1 MRISSSRPISATV
14 PPCAGINCPPH
25 SAEECAV
32 LQLTCTPLQGAGLGI
47 SAQLLPLQPSPSPA
61 AISLLQLSCVPSH
74 AALLSTI
81 SVSSPI
87 PQSLTSSHFL
97 AAAHSCDLLCRP
109 WSSTTPSGERLQ
121 PSPRPAATPP
131 WMGCERRIGRAQ
143 SPHPRPLCSTQ
154 VITDCKWRHHQQYA
168 AHHRGQ
174 K

>member
-1 MRISSSRPISATV
+1 MCCASVAAGQLVQLCHPVQASTV
-14 PPCAGINCPPH
+14 H
-25 SAEECAV
+25 HT
-32 LQLTCTPLQGAGLGI
+32 QLK
-47 SAQLLPLQPSPSPA
+47 SAQCCSLPALPCKVQALEIQHSCSHCSPVPHW
-61 AISLLQLSCVPSH
+61 QLSCVPSH

-154 VITDCKWRHHQQYA
+154 VITDCKWRHYQQYA
-168 AHHRGQ
+168 AHRQGQ